1 VVSTGLRRRLSSS
14 NRVGIAISRGK
25 ISSLDATLLELL
37 HTLRGSRSDSCSPCP
52 AGFADEQTGPR
63 PADGKV
69 ASILKLPLQA
79 DPGSEF
85 IYSNP
90 GRSRGE
96 RGGQLIAVGA
106 ANSDGD
112 HCEHDTH
119 PRQVA

>member
-1 VVSTGLRRRLSSS
+1 MS
-14 NRVGIAISRGK
+14 
-25 ISSLDATLLELL
+25 
-37 HTLRGSRSDSCSPCP
+37 
-52 AGFADEQTGPR
+52 AGFTDVQTGPR

-90 GRSRGE
+90 GRSRGGW
-96 RGGQLIAVGA
+96 GGQLIAVGA

-112 HCEHDTH
+112 HCEHDTD
-119 PRQVA
+119 PR